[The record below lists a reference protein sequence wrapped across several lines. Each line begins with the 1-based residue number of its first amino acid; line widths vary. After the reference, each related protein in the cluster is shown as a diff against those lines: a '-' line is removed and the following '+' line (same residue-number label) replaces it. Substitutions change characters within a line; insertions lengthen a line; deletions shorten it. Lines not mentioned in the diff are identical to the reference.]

1 MFEGMPYSVLGLGD
15 TNYDKFCYM
24 GKAVD
29 KRLSELGGTRA
40 LELACADE
48 GTGSMEETV
57 EAWKSAVF
65 EVAKTHDSCSGDVA
79 ANSAAL
85 EDLTIS

>member
-1 MFEGMPYSVLGLGD
+1 MFEGVPFSVLGLGD

-24 GKAVD
+24 GKAID
-29 KRLSELGGTRA
+29 KRLAELGGERV
-40 LELACADE
+40 LELFCADE

-65 EVAKTHDSCSGDVA
+65 DVALEKGGVVSDASCS
-79 ANSAAL
+79 
-85 EDLTIS
+85 T

>member
-1 MFEGMPYSVLGLGD
+1 MLGLGD

-24 GKAVD
+24 GKAID
-29 KRLSELGGTRA
+29 KRLNELGGTRV

-57 EAWKSAVF
+57 EAWKSQVF
-65 EVAKTHDSCSGDVA
+65 EVAKSCSRCSGDVA
-79 ANSAAL
+79 ASSATL
-85 EDLTIS
+85 DNLTIS